1 MEELRLPAG
10 RSCRLPERRQKADPL
25 PALCGA
31 DKKSDPVSAN
41 RTAVTLVDRQAH
53 SRPIN
58 WTNISLAAS
67 LPFLPILQGAKGGEE
82 EEKEAPKSTPH
93 LPRPPQIHPLPS
105 AAAASLLLLLGS
117 SSSATTKP
125 YHVDYPAVSS
135 VLLRVA
141 RARLFPL
148 LRSLLDALRLRRG
161 PPLRDSLFASLVQHL
176 GRARLPDDA
185 LRLFLSIPSFPCAA
199 KAGEF
204 EMGLRISA
212 AMSATKHRLRP
223 ESFERLIRGLC
234 QIGKVDDACFV
245 LEQMEKMSDG
255 LGAEGWAALIA
266 AVGERNCNANLA
278 GANGREATD
287 TTWWVMLITIRRFNR
302 KLIRLPKY
310 LIPITT
316 YSNPH
321 LFSKSP
327 NSKPLPRASIRS
339 SSVPARYPFGEMP
352 YRADFVIH
360 TLNLF
365 KHSVVYPNTVA
376 ALHCLSLKTNSISE
390 LSVRTTVLTAYARA
404 CDVDSSL
411 CLFDEN
417 FARDLIS
424 WNAIINA
431 CVLNRD
437 FRTSMVLFREMVE
450 EFGAFNSTTLVT
462 VLSAVSRDRNLK
474 LGKIL
479 HGTIVKRCF
488 DMDCFLCNA
497 LVDMYAKS
505 GDLDSSELVFE
516 RIQSKDAASWN
527 SMIRGSLLNKLPER
541 ADEVSL
547 SCIISA
553 CASSKELFGFGK
565 SIHEAAEQVFIAV
578 SYKNVVSW
586 NAMITG
592 LVGNGRVNEA
602 IYIFKEMQSTGA
614 NQPDVATL
622 VTIIPACGEF
632 KLLLQG
638 KSIHGC
644 TIRRELYPSD
654 SSIGNSLL
662 NMYFECCDRASA
674 DILFDAMPNR
684 DLISWNTMISG
695 YARNDSLRDE
705 ARVTFRE
712 LLRTGLA
719 CSLITLL
726 AILPSCS
733 CTQDLTFGKAIH
745 CLKIKY
751 GFENRVLAINALMHM
766 YMNCDDLRASFLLLK
781 SNISMSDIVSWNTII
796 VGCVQSECY
805 KDAIEAFVF
814 MYSSLL
820 LNPDPITLVSTIA
833 ACGHLNLLYLVKSMH
848 GFALKHLMVSDVKV
862 RNALI
867 TSYSRCEDISSADS
881 VFCMGGDKNLC
892 SWNCMISGLV
902 QNEEGD
908 KALEL
913 YRHLED
919 FEPNEISIVGI
930 ICACSQLGDL
940 RHGMEI
946 NGHVFRFELQ
956 KNVYISAAL
965 VDMYSKC
972 GRLDIAVRVFE
983 NSAERSTA
991 SWNSMISAYGLH
1003 GNGRKAI
1010 ELFWEMVHLGIE
1022 ATKSTFIALLSA
1034 CSHSGLIDEGWKYY
1048 NLMSEKFGIKP
1059 TCEHNVCVVDML
1071 GRAGRIE
1078 EAREFVNKLCI
1089 KPEDGVWGALL
1100 SACEDYSNLEIG
1112 RSISKHLFSLEP
1124 ENTGYYVTLSNLY
1137 AHHGMWMDSVEI
1149 RSNIKDRGLVKP
1161 PACSV
1166 IDVYSNV

>member
-1 MEELRLPAG
+1 
-10 RSCRLPERRQKADPL
+10 
-25 PALCGA
+25 
-31 DKKSDPVSAN
+31 
-41 RTAVTLVDRQAH
+41 
-53 SRPIN
+53 
-58 WTNISLAAS
+58 
-67 LPFLPILQGAKGGEE
+67 
-82 EEKEAPKSTPH
+82 
-93 LPRPPQIHPLPS
+93 
-105 AAAASLLLLLGS
+105 
-117 SSSATTKP
+117 
-125 YHVDYPAVSS
+125 
-135 VLLRVA
+135 
-141 RARLFPL
+141 
-148 LRSLLDALRLRRG
+148 
-161 PPLRDSLFASLVQHL
+161 
-176 GRARLPDDA
+176 
-185 LRLFLSIPSFPCAA
+185 
-199 KAGEF
+199 
-204 EMGLRISA
+204 
-212 AMSATKHRLRP
+212 
-223 ESFERLIRGLC
+223 
-234 QIGKVDDACFV
+234 
-245 LEQMEKMSDG
+245 
-255 LGAEGWAALIA
+255 
-266 AVGERNCNANLA
+266 
-278 GANGREATD
+278 
-287 TTWWVMLITIRRFNR
+287 MLITIRRFNR

-327 NSKPLPRASIRS
+327 NSKPLPHVSIRP
-339 SSVPARYPFGEMP
+339 SSVPACYPFDEMP

-360 TLNLF
+360 ALNLF
-365 KHSVVYPNTVA
+365 KHSIVYPNTVA

-390 LSVRTTVLTAYARA
+390 LSVRTAVLTAYARA

-437 FRTSMVLFREMVE
+437 FRTSMVLFREMLE
-450 EFGAFNSTTLVT
+450 EFGAFDSTTLVT

-497 LVDMYAKS
+497 LVDIYAKS

-541 ADEVSL
+541 SVFYFREMNRSITRADEVSL

-553 CASSKELFGFGK
+553 CASSKELFAFGK

-586 NAMITG
+586 NAMING
-592 LVGNGRVNEA
+592 LVGNGRVDEA

-638 KSIHGC
+638 RSIHGY
-644 TIRRELYPSD
+644 TIRRELYRSD

-662 NMYFECCDRASA
+662 NMYFECCDPASA

-695 YARNDSLRDE
+695 YARNDSLRDK
-705 ARVTFRE
+705 ARVIFRE
-712 LLRTGLA
+712 LLRTRLD

-745 CLKIKY
+745 CLTIKY
-751 GFENRVLAINALMHM
+751 GFESRVLAINALVHM
-766 YMNCDDLRASFLLLK
+766 YINCDDLRASFLLLK

-796 VGCVQSECY
+796 VGCVQSERY

-814 MYSSLL
+814 MHSSLL

-913 YRHLED
+913 YRQLED

-1078 EAREFVNKLCI
+1078 EAHEFVNKLCI

-1100 SACEDYSNLEIG
+1100 SACEDYSNLEMG

-1124 ENTGYYVTLSNLY
+1124 KNTGYYVTLSNLY